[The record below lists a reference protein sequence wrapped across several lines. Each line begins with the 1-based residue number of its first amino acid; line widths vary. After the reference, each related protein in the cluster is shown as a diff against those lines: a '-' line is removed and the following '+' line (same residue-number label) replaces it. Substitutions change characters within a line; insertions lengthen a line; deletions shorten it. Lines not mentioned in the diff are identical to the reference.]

1 MKIYVI
7 NRFLLCGFIG
17 WSMECFWTG
26 LCSIINQEDA
36 LLPCKTSVWMF
47 PIYGFAMFIGPLSK
61 RLRNKHWLIR
71 GIIYALCIFFIEF
84 CSGIILDYY
93 HVRPWNYSHVKYQ
106 LKGVIRLDYTP
117 LWFCVGLLFEQIL
130 KECRRWSSLR
140 IMFKHTN

>member
-1 MKIYVI
+1 MKIFVI

-84 CSGIILDYY
+84 
-93 HVRPWNYSHVKYQ
+93 WNNSWLLPCQ
-106 LKGVIRLDYTP
+106 TLELFPCQIPIERSDTA
-117 LWFCVGLLFEQIL
+117 GL
-130 KECRRWSSLR
+130 
-140 IMFKHTN
+140 HTFMVLCWTTV